1 MKPKAMPSS
10 PMFSSG
16 PCVKRPG
23 WSTSILESAI
33 LGRSHRSAPAKAKLK
48 LLIDKTSSVLG
59 LPNDYKVGIV
69 PASDT
74 GAFEMGMWS
83 LLGARG
89 VDVLVWESF
98 SSDWANDIVNELRL
112 SNCRILDADY
122 GYVPELNEVEFKRDV
137 VFAWNGTTSG
147 ARVPNA
153 DWIPDDREGLT
164 LCDAT
169 SAIFAQ
175 DLPWDKLDF
184 ITFSW
189 QKVLGGEAGFGM
201 VILGP
206 KAIARLEEY
215 TPERPI
221 PKIFRLSKNG
231 KINEKLFQGETI
243 NTPSMLCVE
252 DALDAINWIENI
264 GGLDASRKKCDK
276 NLLTLT
282 KWVEESEWANF
293 LVDNEK
299 NRSNTSVCL
308 KITDP
313 WFLALHDEQ
322 QAKIPKLI
330 SELLEKEGV
339 AFDINGY
346 RDAPPGLRLWTGAT
360 VQNQDII
367 YLLPWLDWA
376 YYEIKSDLNLL
387 A

>member
-1 MKPKAMPSS
+1 MKPTAMPSS

-16 PCVKRPG
+16 PCAKRPG
-23 WSTSILESAI
+23 WSTSILDSAI
-33 LGRSHRSAPAKAKLK
+33 LGRSHRSTPAKAKLK
-48 LLIDKTSSVLG
+48 SLIDKTSSVLG

-122 GYVPELNEVEFKRDV
+122 GSVPELNEVEFKRDV

-175 DLPWDKLDF
+175 DLPWKKLDF

-313 WFLALHDEQ
+313 WFLGLHDEQ
-322 QAKIPKLI
+322 QTTIPKLI
-330 SELLEKEGV
+330 SELLEREGV

-367 YLLPWLDWA
+367 HLLPWLDWA
-376 YYEIKSDLNLL
+376 YYEIKSDLNQL

>member
-1 MKPKAMPSS
+1 MKPKAMPHC

-16 PCVKRPG
+16 PCAKRPG
-23 WSTSILESAI
+23 WSTSVLEPAI
-33 LGRSHRSAPAKAKLK
+33 IGRSHRSTPAKAKLK
-48 LLIDKTSSVLG
+48 LLIDKTSSVLK
-59 LPNDYKVGIV
+59 LPSDYKMGIV

-83 LLGARG
+83 LLGARS
-89 VDVLVWESF
+89 VDILVWESF

-112 SNCRILDADY
+112 PDCRVLKADY
-122 GYVPELNEVEFKRDV
+122 GYLPELNKVDFERDV

-153 DWIPDDREGLT
+153 DWIPNDREGLT

-169 SAIFAQ
+169 SAVFAQ
-175 DLPWDKLDF
+175 DIAWKKLDF
-184 ITFSW
+184 VTFSW

-206 KAIARLEEY
+206 KAIARLEKY

-231 KINEKLFQGETI
+231 KVNEKLFQGETI
-243 NTPSMLCVE
+243 NTPSMICVE
-252 DALDAINWIENI
+252 DALDAVNWIEDI
-264 GGLDASRKKCDK
+264 GGLDAAREKCDE

-282 KWVEESEWANF
+282 KWVEESEWADF
-293 LVDNEK
+293 LVQNK
-299 NRSNTSVCL
+299 RNRSNTSVCL
-308 KITDP
+308 KIIDP
-313 WFLALHDEQ
+313 WFLALHEEQ
-322 QAKIPKLI
+322 RTKIPKLI
-330 SELLEKEGV
+330 SELLEIEGV

-360 VQNQDII
+360 VQNQDIN

-376 YYEIKSDLNLL
+376 YNNIKSDFIN
-387 A
+387 

>member
-1 MKPKAMPSS
+1 M
-10 PMFSSG
+10 
-16 PCVKRPG
+16 
-23 WSTSILESAI
+23 
-33 LGRSHRSAPAKAKLK
+33 
-48 LLIDKTSSVLG
+48 
-59 LPNDYKVGIV
+59 

-175 DLPWDKLDF
+175 DLPWKKLDF

-201 VILGP
+201 VIMGP

>member
-1 MKPKAMPSS
+1 MKPTAMPSS

-16 PCVKRPG
+16 PCAKRPG

-33 LGRSHRSAPAKAKLK
+33 LGRSHRSAPAKARLK

-89 VDVLVWESF
+89 IDVLVWESF

-122 GYVPELNEVEFKRDV
+122 GSVPELNEVEFKRDV

-175 DLPWDKLDF
+175 DLPWKKLDF

-215 TPERPI
+215 TPKRPI

-282 KWVEESEWANF
+282 KWVEESQWADF

-322 QAKIPKLI
+322 QTAIPKLI
-330 SELLEKEGV
+330 SELLEREGV

-367 YLLPWLDWA
+367 NLLPWLDWA
-376 YYEIKSDLNLL
+376 YYEIKSDLNQL

>member
-1 MKPKAMPSS
+1 MKPTAMPSS

-16 PCVKRPG
+16 PCAKRPG
-23 WSTSILESAI
+23 WSTSILDSAI
-33 LGRSHRSAPAKAKLK
+33 LGRSHRSTPAKAKLK
-48 LLIDKTSSVLG
+48 SLIDKTSSVLG

-122 GYVPELNEVEFKRDV
+122 GSVPELNEVEFKRDV

-175 DLPWDKLDF
+175 DLPWKKLDF

-215 TPERPI
+215 TPKRPI

-252 DALDAINWIENI
+252 DALDAIKWIENI

-282 KWVEESEWANF
+282 KWVEESQWADF
-293 LVDNEK
+293 LVDDEK

-313 WFLALHDEQ
+313 WFLGLHDEQ
-322 QAKIPKLI
+322 QTTIPKLI
-330 SELLEKEGV
+330 SELLEREGV

-367 YLLPWLDWA
+367 HLLPWLDWA
-376 YYEIKSDLNLL
+376 YYEIKSDLNQL

>member
-1 MKPKAMPSS
+1 MKPTAMPSS

-16 PCVKRPG
+16 PCAKRPG

-33 LGRSHRSAPAKAKLK
+33 LGRSHRSAPAKARLK
-48 LLIDKTSSVLG
+48 LLIDKTSSILG

-89 VDVLVWESF
+89 IDVLVWESF

-122 GYVPELNEVEFKRDV
+122 GSVPELNEVEFKRDV

-175 DLPWDKLDF
+175 DLPWKKLDF

-215 TPERPI
+215 TPKRPI

-252 DALDAINWIENI
+252 DALDAIKWIENI

-282 KWVEESEWANF
+282 KWVEESQWADF

-322 QAKIPKLI
+322 QTAIPKLI
-330 SELLEKEGV
+330 SELLEREGV

-367 YLLPWLDWA
+367 NLLPWLDWA
-376 YYEIKSDLNLL
+376 YYEIKSDLNQL

>member
-1 MKPKAMPSS
+1 MNPMARPHC

-16 PCVKRPG
+16 PCAKRPG
-23 WSTSILESAI
+23 WSTSVLESAI
-33 LGRSHRSAPAKAKLK
+33 LGRSHRSTPAKAKLK
-48 LLIDKTSSVLG
+48 LLIDKTSSVLK
-59 LPNDYKVGIV
+59 LPSDYRLGIV

-83 LLGARG
+83 LLGARS
-89 VDVLVWESF
+89 VDILVWESF

-112 SNCRILDADY
+112 PDCRVLKADY
-122 GYVPELNEVEFKRDV
+122 GYVPELNKVDFKRDV

-153 DWIPDDREGLT
+153 DWIPNDREGLT

-169 SAIFAQ
+169 SAVFAQ
-175 DLPWDKLDF
+175 DIAWKKLDF
-184 ITFSW
+184 VTFSW

-231 KINEKLFQGETI
+231 KVNEKLFQGETI
-243 NTPSMLCVE
+243 NTPSMICVE
-252 DALDAINWIENI
+252 DALDAVSWIEDI
-264 GGLDASRKKCDK
+264 GGLDAARKKCDE

-282 KWVEESEWANF
+282 KWVEESEWADF
-293 LVDNEK
+293 LVQNER

-308 KITDP
+308 KIIDP
-313 WFLALHDEQ
+313 WFLALHKEQ
-322 QAKIPKLI
+322 QTKIPKLI
-330 SELLEKEGV
+330 SELLEIEGV

-346 RDAPPGLRLWTGAT
+346 RDAPPGLRIWTGAT
-360 VQNQDII
+360 VQNQDIN

-376 YYEIKSDLNLL
+376 YNNIKSDFIN
-387 A
+387 

>member
-1 MKPKAMPSS
+1 MKPTAMPTS

-16 PCVKRPG
+16 PCAKRPG

-33 LGRSHRSAPAKAKLK
+33 LGRSHRSAPAKARLK

-175 DLPWDKLDF
+175 DLPWKKLDF

-215 TPERPI
+215 TPKRPI

-252 DALDAINWIENI
+252 DALDAIKWIENI

-282 KWVEESEWANF
+282 KWVEESQWADF
-293 LVDNEK
+293 LVDDEK

-313 WFLALHDEQ
+313 WFLGLHDEQ
-322 QAKIPKLI
+322 QTTIPKLI
-330 SELLEKEGV
+330 SELLEREGV

-367 YLLPWLDWA
+367 HLLPWLDWA
-376 YYEIKSDLNLL
+376 YYEIKSDLNQL

>member
-1 MKPKAMPSS
+1 MKPTAMPSS

-16 PCVKRPG
+16 PCAKRPG
-23 WSTSILESAI
+23 WSTSLLKSAI

-59 LPNDYKVGIV
+59 LPNGYKVGIV

-122 GYVPELNEVEFKRDV
+122 GSVPELNEVEFKRDV

-175 DLPWDKLDF
+175 DLPWKKLDF

-215 TPERPI
+215 TPKRPI

-252 DALDAINWIENI
+252 DALDAIKWIENI

-282 KWVEESEWANF
+282 KWVEESQWADF
-293 LVDNEK
+293 LVDDEK

-313 WFLALHDEQ
+313 WFLGLHDEQ
-322 QAKIPKLI
+322 QTTIPKLI
-330 SELLEKEGV
+330 SELLEREGV

-367 YLLPWLDWA
+367 HLLPWLDWA
-376 YYEIKSDLNLL
+376 YYEIKSDLNQL

>member
-1 MKPKAMPSS
+1 MKPKAMPHR

-16 PCVKRPG
+16 PCAKRPG
-23 WSTSILESAI
+23 WSTSVLESAI
-33 LGRSHRSAPAKAKLK
+33 LGRSHRSTPAKAKLK
-48 LLIDKTSSVLG
+48 LLIDKTSSVLK
-59 LPNDYKVGIV
+59 LPSDYKMGIV

-83 LLGARG
+83 LLGARS
-89 VDVLVWESF
+89 VDILVWESF

-112 SNCRILDADY
+112 PDCRVLKADY
-122 GYVPELNEVEFKRDV
+122 GYLPELNKVDFERDV

-153 DWIPDDREGLT
+153 DWIPNDREGLT

-169 SAIFAQ
+169 SAVFAQ
-175 DLPWDKLDF
+175 DIAWKKLDF
-184 ITFSW
+184 VTFSW

-206 KAIARLEEY
+206 KAIARLEKY

-231 KINEKLFQGETI
+231 KVNEKLFQGETI
-243 NTPSMLCVE
+243 NTPSMICVE
-252 DALDAINWIENI
+252 DALDAVSWIEDI
-264 GGLDASRKKCDK
+264 GGLDAARKKCDE

-282 KWVEESEWANF
+282 KWVEESEWVDF
-293 LVDNEK
+293 LVQNK
-299 NRSNTSVCL
+299 RNRSNTSVCL
-308 KITDP
+308 KIIDP
-313 WFLALHDEQ
+313 WFLALHEEQ
-322 QAKIPKLI
+322 RTKIPKLI
-330 SELLEKEGV
+330 SELLEIEGV

-346 RDAPPGLRLWTGAT
+346 RDAPPGLRIWTGAT
-360 VQNQDII
+360 VQNQDIN

-376 YYEIKSDLNLL
+376 YNNIKSDFIN
-387 A
+387 

>member
-1 MKPKAMPSS
+1 MKPTAMPSS

-16 PCVKRPG
+16 PCAKRPG
-23 WSTSILESAI
+23 WSTSILDSAI
-33 LGRSHRSAPAKAKLK
+33 LGRSHRSTPAKAKLK
-48 LLIDKTSSVLG
+48 SLIDKTSSVLG

-122 GYVPELNEVEFKRDV
+122 GYVPELNEVEFNRDV

-153 DWIPDDREGLT
+153 DWIPEDREGLT

-175 DLPWDKLDF
+175 DLPWKKLDF

-215 TPERPI
+215 TPKRPI

-252 DALDAINWIENI
+252 DALDAIKWIENI

-282 KWVEESEWANF
+282 KWVEESQWADF
-293 LVDNEK
+293 LVDDEK

-313 WFLALHDEQ
+313 WFLGLHDEQ
-322 QAKIPKLI
+322 QTTIPKLI
-330 SELLEKEGV
+330 SELLEREGV

-367 YLLPWLDWA
+367 HLLPWLDWA